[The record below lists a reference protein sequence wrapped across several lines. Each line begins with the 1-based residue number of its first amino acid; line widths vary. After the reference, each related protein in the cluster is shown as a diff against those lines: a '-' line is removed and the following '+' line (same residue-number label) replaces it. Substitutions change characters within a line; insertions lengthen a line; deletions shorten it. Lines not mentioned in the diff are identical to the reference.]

1 MHVPLT
7 NTGTL
12 SLPKL
17 IAVTGQEGSGKD
29 SVGDYLALHGYMH
42 VSAGDVLRKHAR
54 ARGHKDPISREVL
67 SEVGDELKKEFGPSP
82 ITESTLAE
90 YDRVQKEFPAG
101 LVITGLRRTGELE
114 AFKAHGAVV
123 LWIEA
128 EDSRRFKNQT
138 KRGRADQQNRKDFVK
153 KSREEYFGNTQGGE
167 HGVNLQAV
175 ELLADCRVAN
185 DSGLEDLYHTA
196 VAKLRTKVK

>member
-1 MHVPLT
+1 MHTPTT
-7 NTGTL
+7 NPGTHG
-12 SLPKL
+12 LPKL

-54 ARGHKDPISREVL
+54 SHGHKDPISRQVL

-82 ITESTLAE
+82 ITKSTLVE
-90 YDRVQKEFPAG
+90 YERLQKKFPAG

-114 AFKAHGAVV
+114 AFKRHGAIV

-128 EDSRRFKNQT
+128 DDSRRFKNQA
-138 KRGRADQQNRKDFVK
+138 KRGRADQQNRKDFIK
-153 KSREEYFGNTQGGE
+153 KSREEYFANTQGGE
-167 HGVNLQAV
+167 EGVNLQAA
-175 ELLADCRVAN
+175 ELLADCRVVN
-185 DSGLEDLYHTA
+185 DGSLEDLYLKAAA
-196 VAKLRTKVK
+196 VLRTQVK